1 MVMMMSWLCGLC
13 NALYEGAINVYV
25 LLPQSRQQL
34 KMRSPHT
41 EECRLLQRDP
51 KKNKQA
57 NRELCTVLYM
67 KNTFLLPGP

>member
-25 LLPQSRQQL
+25 LLPQSRQQP

-41 EECRLLQRDP
+41 VECRLLQHDP
-51 KKNKQA
+51 KKTSKQVGSCA
-57 NRELCTVLYM
+57 IFYIRRIF
-67 KNTFLLPGP
+67 FLLPGP